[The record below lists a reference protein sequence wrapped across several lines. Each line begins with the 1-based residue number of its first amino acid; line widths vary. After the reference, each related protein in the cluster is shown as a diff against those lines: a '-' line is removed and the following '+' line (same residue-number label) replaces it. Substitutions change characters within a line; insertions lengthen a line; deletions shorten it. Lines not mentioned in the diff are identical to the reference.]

1 MQQPKVSIV
10 VPCWGV
16 EKYLDK
22 CVESIVNQTLRDI
35 EIILVDD
42 VSPDKVPEMC
52 DAWAQKDSRIK
63 VIHKSKNEG
72 LGMACNTGIDVATG
86 EYIAFCDSDDWVD
99 ANMYETMYNTAI
111 EHQAQL
117 VFTGIK
123 RTNAQG
129 EISNLQHPT
138 TKCLY
143 HGREDVD
150 EMMLSIIASEPSD
163 PTERHIEMSAKIV
176 LYSRNLIDKHHIRFE
191 SERKFISEDLLFNLD
206 NLSHA
211 ESVVVLPKFFYY
223 YYCNDQSLTTQVRR
237 DRFEKNLA
245 LKEEL
250 LRRYVFRELSDDFKT
265 RVNRLFLGYAR
276 TDMILLLNSKSISV
290 KERYNL
296 FYEICKHPIWQQ
308 LKEQYPIKKM
318 PATHRIV
325 FECIKNK
332 MFITLTMISKLK

>member
-1 MQQPKVSIV
+1 MQQPRVSVI
-10 VPCWGV
+10 VPCWSV

-22 CVESIVNQTLRDI
+22 CMESIVNQTLHDI

-42 VSPDKVPEMC
+42 ASPDRVPEMC

-63 VIHKSKNEG
+63 VIHKTKNEG
-72 LGMACNTGIDVATG
+72 LGMACNTGIDAATG

-99 ANMYETMYNTAI
+99 VDMYETMYDAAI

-123 RTNAQG
+123 RINAQG
-129 EISNLQHPT
+129 EISYMQLPT
-138 TKCLY
+138 AKCHY
-143 HGREDVD
+143 QGREDVD
-150 EMMLSIIASEPSD
+150 KMMLSIIASEPSD
-163 PTERHIEMSAKIV
+163 STERHIEMSAKVV
-176 LYSRNLIDKHHIRFE
+176 LYSRNLMAKHNIYFE
-191 SERKFISEDLLFNLD
+191 SERNFISEDLLFNLD

-211 ESVVVLPKFFYY
+211 ESVVVLPNFFYHY
-223 YYCNDQSLTTQVRR
+223 YYNDLSLTTKFRK
-237 DRFEKNLA
+237 DRFEKNLT

-250 LRRYVFRELSDDFKT
+250 TSRYEFRELLDDFMT

-276 TDMILLLNSKSISV
+276 TDMLLLLKSKSISV
-290 KERYNL
+290 KEKYNL

-308 LKEQYPIKKM
+308 IKEQYPIKKM

-325 FECIKNK
+325 YECIKNK
-332 MFITLTMISKLK
+332 MFISLYLIAKLK